1 MHWTLVTALWL
12 CTGCEISD
20 MALSVSALVVA
31 SPAPSCR
38 KPTVSCCVLFMLG
51 FFFFYGGFVRGR
63 KISLRVDLWSLPP
76 YIESQ
81 NHSTQQSARA
91 GLLRAAA
98 ASDPTC
104 DHQFGVHLS
113 HKITP
118 LPPIENFSTV
128 IGLSIVLSSCAATPP
143 NSLRRAMALSGR
155 LHSPPKSLTPDSQ
168 PV

>member
-1 MHWTLVTALWL
+1 MHPRA
-12 CTGCEISD
+12 
-20 MALSVSALVVA
+20 VA
-31 SPAPSCR
+31 HDDTPR
-38 KPTVSCCVLFMLG
+38 
-51 FFFFYGGFVRGR
+51 
-63 KISLRVDLWSLPP
+63 SLRG
-76 YIESQ
+76 E
-81 NHSTQQSARA
+81 
-91 GLLRAAA
+91 GLIA
-98 ASDPTC
+98 PTT
-104 DHQFGVHLS
+104 VS

>member
-1 MHWTLVTALWL
+1 MRCAK
-12 CTGCEISD
+12 
-20 MALSVSALVVA
+20 MQNVA
-31 SPAPSCR
+31 PC
-38 KPTVSCCVLFMLG
+38 LL
-51 FFFFYGGFVRGR
+51 
-63 KISLRVDLWSLPP
+63 IP
-76 YIESQ
+76 Y
-81 NHSTQQSARA
+81 
-91 GLLRAAA
+91 
-98 ASDPTC
+98 DY
-104 DHQFGVHLS
+104 QFGVHLS

>member
-1 MHWTLVTALWL
+1 MQAQVHF
-12 CTGCEISD
+12 D
-20 MALSVSALVVA
+20 
-31 SPAPSCR
+31 
-38 KPTVSCCVLFMLG
+38 
-51 FFFFYGGFVRGR
+51 Y
-63 KISLRVDLWSLPP
+63 
-76 YIESQ
+76 
-81 NHSTQQSARA
+81 
-91 GLLRAAA
+91 
-98 ASDPTC
+98 
-104 DHQFGVHLS
+104 QFGVHLS